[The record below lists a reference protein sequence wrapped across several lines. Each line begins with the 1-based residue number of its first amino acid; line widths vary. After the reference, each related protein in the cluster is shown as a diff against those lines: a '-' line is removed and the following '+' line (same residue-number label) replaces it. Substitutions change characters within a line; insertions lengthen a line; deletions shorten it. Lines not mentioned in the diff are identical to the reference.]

1 MVSVLWSIF
10 YLNCCIKKTEHPH
23 SINYIL
29 IIESYP
35 SKQLSGELQFD
46 AEHMEDDQSPLEP
59 SLLLSFF
66 FWPYNVYT
74 FPCLSTV
81 NLQMTCFT
89 LLIMFYYEQ
98 QLVTANIYYTVWL
111 LQLEIEIVYN
121 F

>member
-1 MVSVLWSIF
+1 MVSALWSIF

-46 AEHMEDDQSPLEP
+46 AEHMVDDQSPLKP

-66 FWPYNVYT
+66 FGPT
-74 FPCLSTV
+74 
-81 NLQMTCFT
+81 MFT
-89 LLIMFYYEQ
+89 LFPVLAQLIYK
-98 QLVTANIYYTVWL
+98 
-111 LQLEIEIVYN
+111 
-121 F
+121 